1 MRTEK
6 MKQAIET
13 GVNAALKTLEVE
25 RVKESVEEVIENG
38 MAKTRRAIK
47 DGRRNADELIEA
59 ASDNVKEHP
68 MRAVGVTFGIGLGL
82 GTIIGLLV
90 ARNGRAY

>member
-1 MRTEK
+1 MQTENVK
-6 MKQAIET
+6 HAIEA
-13 GVNAALKTLEVE
+13 GINAALKTLEVE
-25 RVKESVEEVIENG
+25 HLKETVDEAIENG
-38 MAKTRRAIK
+38 LAKTKRAIK
-47 DGRRNADELIEA
+47 HGRRNADELIEV

-82 GTIIGLLV
+82 GTIIGLLA